1 MFEKCLF
8 IFNACNSGSTYVSVS
23 PFIGVIGMEGKLIR
37 RNAISM
43 FIYSIAI
50 AVFFAILIYTGLN
63 PFPL

>member
-1 MFEKCLF
+1 
-8 IFNACNSGSTYVSVS
+8 
-23 PFIGVIGMEGKLIR
+23 MEGKLIR